1 MNDTTHEYNEDPARV
16 EVHAKQ
22 GNGIRGKITL
32 NEDVVATIAGLAAR
46 EVAGIHS
53 LGRWRLIS
61 IGDNP
66 TRGVDA
72 EVGKKQAAFDLDAVI
87 EYGADIRAVASQL
100 RERIADEV
108 DKMTGREVVEVNI
121 NVVGLHFRD
130 ESTSSSHERSG
141 EPAPRVI

>member
-1 MNDTTHEYNEDPARV
+1 MKKSHEYNEESTRV
-16 EVHAKQ
+16 EVQTKQ

-46 EVAGIHS
+46 EVSGIHS
-53 LGRWRLIS
+53 LGRWQLIS
-61 IGDNP
+61 LGDNP

-87 EYGADIRAVASQL
+87 EYGADIRAVANEL
-100 RERIADEV
+100 RERIAEEV

-121 NVVGLHFRD
+121 NVVGLHFADD
-130 ESTSSSHERSG
+130 ETGAPERPN

>member
-1 MNDTTHEYNEDPARV
+1 MKRTTHEYNDEAARV

-46 EVAGIHS
+46 EVEGIHS

-87 EYGADIRAVASQL
+87 EYGVDIRAVANEL
-100 RERIADEV
+100 RERIAGEV

-130 ESTSSSHERSG
+130 DDAGPSQERADQ
-141 EPAPRVI
+141 PAPRVI